1 MNVCENK
8 LQIERKVYI
17 FYSKNLLIDKS
28 FINIISS
35 NYMTHKCGIIIK
47 YYDNGMFWIA
57 RNWTFLYFIS
67 YNKDRLFNRIIII
80 KKCFV

>member
-1 MNVCENK
+1 MTSLIFTRSQNKCARGNFLKMNVCENK

-57 RNWTFLYFIS
+57 RN
-67 YNKDRLFNRIIII
+67 
-80 KKCFV
+80 